1 MLDYTKVALG
11 QIKKDVKNFAF
22 AVSIV
27 TQLIYIA
34 YLVYALFTK
43 KGIFRVNLFLLVLSV
58 GYTAFYIYA
67 TVQEMQRTIKRR
79 VRVVYKRCK
88 QLIRLYTLGVM
99 IYGLALTAKTP
110 SPFAIVF
117 AVMMIF
123 GFVMDVLIEL
133 IAKYFNSR
141 TDMLFEAIKADFE
154 AVTKPAQSVGNFFK
168 KLAGKEVKEEEPP
181 TRTRQNLDKQVE
193 ELRDERRNKKLE
205 MHYLRRKKKEERKA
219 QKQTKRA
226 EKKNG

>member
-22 AVSIV
+22 AVSIA

-43 KGIFRVNLFLLVLSV
+43 TGIFWVSLFLLVLSV

-79 VRVVYKRCK
+79 ARVVYKRCK

-110 SPFAIVF
+110 SPFAVVF

-123 GFVMDVLIEL
+123 GFVADVLIEL

-154 AVTKPAQSVGNFFK
+154 AVTKPARTVGNFFK
-168 KLAGKEVKEEEPP
+168 KLTGNEPTEEEPP

-193 ELRDERRNKKLE
+193 EIRDERRNQKLE
-205 MHYLRRKKKEERKA
+205 MKYLRRKKKEERKA
-219 QKQTKRA
+219 QKRAKHA
-226 EKKNG
+226 EKKND